1 VTEPSARALLRRFG
15 QFADRCADCFSR
27 TAQRDAATQ
36 YLDALFNDSER
47 KSMQAMHGRLS
58 DPDSYQALQHFITD
72 SPWEAERL
80 WTRLRELVP
89 VRSGILAVDD
99 TSFPKQGKHSV
110 GVKRQYCGALGK
122 IANCQVAVSTVLLGE
137 QLAWPLTFELYL
149 PKEWLTD
156 AARRRKARI
165 PDTLQFR
172 EKWRIALSHIRRVVK
187 AGVQLTGVVV
197 DADYGSTAAFRRGL
211 EQMGLRYGVAI
222 RWFLTMWTPGA
233 RRPQTA
239 GEIAAPIP
247 EADWQRVTW
256 ADGTK
261 GPLAARFAAVRV
273 RPAKSRGERWLLC
286 ERSLAD
292 DARKYYLLNLDATA
306 TLKDLVTLVRS
317 RWPVEQ
323 QYREL
328 KDDLGIDHFEGRTYR
343 GWTHHSV
350 LTAIAFTFLQLE
362 RMRVDDDAPRPTLP
376 TVRFW
381 VREIM
386 AVLYVVNNPKL
397 MNLIVSFQRNPPLR
411 R

>member
-1 VTEPSARALLRRFG
+1 VTEASARALLRRFG
-15 QFADRCADCFSR
+15 QFADRFADCFRR
-27 TAQRDAATQ
+27 TAQRDAASH

-58 DPDSYQALQHFITD
+58 DPSSYQALQHFITD
-72 SPWEAERL
+72 SPWDAEAL

-89 VRSGILAVDD
+89 IRTGILALDD
-99 TSFPKQGKHSV
+99 TSFPKQGTHSV
-110 GVKRQYCGALGK
+110 GVQRQYCGALGK

-149 PKEWLTD
+149 PKGWLTD
-156 AARRRKARI
+156 DTRRRKARI
-165 PDTLQFR
+165 PARVRFR
-172 EKWRIALSHIRRVVK
+172 EKWRIALTHIRRIRT
-187 AGVQLTGVVV
+187 AGVQLTAVVA
-197 DADYGSTAAFRRGL
+197 DADYGSVAAFRRGL

-222 RWFLTMWTPGA
+222 RWFLTLWVPGA
-233 RRPQTA
+233 TQVQTA
-239 GEIAAPIP
+239 GEIAAQLPDT
-247 EADWQRVTW
+247 AWDRLTW
-256 ADGTK
+256 ATGTK
-261 GPLAARFAAVRV
+261 GPLSARFAAVRV

-292 DARKYYLLNLDATA
+292 DERKYYLLNLDATA
-306 TLKDLVTLVRS
+306 ALTDLVTVVRS

-328 KDDLGIDHFEGRTYR
+328 KDDLGIDHFEGRSYP
-343 GWTHHSV
+343 GWAHHTV

-362 RMRVDDDAPRPTLP
+362 RMRVDPDAPRPTLP

-386 AVLYVVNNPKL
+386 AVLYVVNNRKL
-397 MNLIVSFQRNPPLR
+397 MNLIVSFRHNPPLR

>member
-1 VTEPSARALLRRFG
+1 MTEPSARALLRRFG
-15 QFADRCADCFSR
+15 QFADRFADCFTR
-27 TAQRDAATQ
+27 TTQRDVATQ

-47 KSMQAMHGRLS
+47 KSMHAMHGRLS

-80 WTRLRELVP
+80 WARLRELVP
-89 VRSGILAVDD
+89 VRTGILALDD

-137 QLAWPLTFELYL
+137 QLAWPLTFEMYL

-156 AARRRKARI
+156 EARRRKARI
-165 PDTLQFR
+165 PDTVRFR

-187 AGVQLTGVVV
+187 AGFRLTAVVV

-211 EQMGLRYGVAI
+211 EHMGLRYGVAI

-233 RRPQTA
+233 RRARTA
-239 GEIAAPIP
+239 GEIAAQIP
-247 EADWQRVTW
+247 EAEWQHVTW
-256 ADGTK
+256 AMGTK

-286 ERSLAD
+286 ERSLAED
-292 DARKYYLLNLDATA
+292 ERKYYHLDATA
-306 TLKDLVTLVRS
+306 PLKDLVTLVRS

-343 GWTHHSV
+343 GWTHHTV

-376 TVRFW
+376 TVRCW
-381 VREIM
+381 LREIM

-397 MNLIVSFQRNPPLR
+397 MNLIVSVQRNPPLR